1 MEALKCK
8 IKCEENLTPSVGGYF
23 VEKFVAT
30 MYHYLQFSYYKC
42 KSTSVHGRF
51 KNLFFS
57 SSNVKIKK
65 KENADY
71 YVEEKMHLINVVTSQ
86 FS

>member
-8 IKCEENLTPSVGGYF
+8 IKCEERLTPSVGGYF

-42 KSTSVHGRF
+42 KSPCVQIIL
-51 KNLFFS
+51 LFSFHA
-57 SSNVKIKK
+57 
-65 KENADY
+65 ECF
-71 YVEEKMHLINVVTSQ
+71 VERKCI
-86 FS
+86 

>member
-8 IKCEENLTPSVGGYF
+8 IKCEESLTPSVGGYF

-42 KSTSVHGRF
+42 KSTCVQIIF
-51 KNLFFS
+51 LFTF
-57 SSNVKIKK
+57 
-65 KENADY
+65 
-71 YVEEKMHLINVVTSQ
+71 
-86 FS
+86 

>member
-1 MEALKCK
+1 MSSSLLPDLYKDVLKCK

-42 KSTSVHGRF
+42 KCMMIFLPT
-51 KNLFFS
+51 
-57 SSNVKIKK
+57 
-65 KENADY
+65 
-71 YVEEKMHLINVVTSQ
+71 
-86 FS
+86 